1 MKKVIFYTD
10 KNGNSELFNYLRVL
24 ELRNDKNSLINA
36 KKIYSYI
43 ENLSKYGVSMGEPM
57 VKHIGNKIWELRPLK
72 HRILFFENT
81 DSYVLLNYFIKS
93 TNKTPIKEII
103 KARKR
108 MNDYL
113 NRENKKWVVLKM
125 DWIGKM

>member
-57 VKHIGNKIWELRPLK
+57 VKHLGNKIWELRPLK